1 MKNTRSL
8 PSVDLILSGELAQEV
23 ALQVGRPLLLQA
35 VREVLDDI
43 RQDRIQGI
51 PDIPQILELAAR
63 LAHLRLA
70 PSIQPVI
77 NATGVILH
85 TNLGRAPL
93 SSETLAAMTSISGVY
108 STLEFD
114 LQNGKRGSRYVH
126 TLDILK
132 QLTGAESAL
141 VVNNN
146 AGAVLLVLSA
156 LAARKKAIIS
166 RAHLVEIGGGFRVPD
181 VMRQSGTKLVEIGTT
196 NRTRLED
203 FKAALEDGARVVV
216 RAHTSNFRIIGFTEE
231 PNLVEL
237 VQLAH
242 RYEAIVI
249 DDLGSGSLL
258 DTSAYGLMHEPTVQN
273 SLAAGVDVVCFS
285 GDKLLGGPQAGIILG
300 REELLARIRKHPL
313 ARAVRADKTCLAGM
327 QATLSHYLKG
337 EAEQKIPIWRMISM
351 SLVEI
356 NQRAQAWVEK
366 MQVGDVVDGFSTV
379 GGGSLPGETL
389 PTRLWGLPV
398 RSPQNFLA
406 QLRKQDVP
414 VIARVENERVVFDPR
429 TIFPEQD
436 EIFLTLMKLV
446 LTQGDIK

>member
-8 PSVDLILSGELAQEV
+8 PSVDLILSGELAREV

-51 PDIPQILELAAR
+51 PDIPQILKLAAR

-156 LAARKKAIIS
+156 LAARKKAVIS

-273 SLAAGVDVVCFS
+273 SLAAGSDVVCFS

-389 PTRLWGLPV
+389 PTRLWGLQV

>member
-8 PSVDLILSGELAQEV
+8 PSVDLILSGELARKV

>member
-1 MKNTRSL
+1 M
-8 PSVDLILSGELAQEV
+8 
-23 ALQVGRPLLLQA
+23 
-35 VREVLDDI
+35 
-43 RQDRIQGI
+43 
-51 PDIPQILELAAR
+51 
-63 LAHLRLA
+63 
-70 PSIQPVI
+70 
-77 NATGVILH
+77 
-85 TNLGRAPL
+85 
-93 SSETLAAMTSISGVY
+93 
-108 STLEFD
+108 
-114 LQNGKRGSRYVH
+114 
-126 TLDILK
+126 
-132 QLTGAESAL
+132 
-141 VVNNN
+141 
-146 AGAVLLVLSA
+146 
-156 LAARKKAIIS
+156 
-166 RAHLVEIGGGFRVPD
+166 
-181 VMRQSGTKLVEIGTT
+181 
-196 NRTRLED
+196 
-203 FKAALEDGARVVV
+203 
-216 RAHTSNFRIIGFTEE
+216 
-231 PNLVEL
+231 
-237 VQLAH
+237 
-242 RYEAIVI
+242 
-249 DDLGSGSLL
+249 
-258 DTSAYGLMHEPTVQN
+258 
-273 SLAAGVDVVCFS
+273 
-285 GDKLLGGPQAGIILG
+285 
-300 REELLARIRKHPL
+300 LARIRKHPL